1 MNNDI
6 EDFADEKREY
16 DIWVHSVSAHAKD
29 CAPKHAF
36 EIVRSILMSKKSEE
50 EILRRLNIYLSHPD
64 TPLWLGAPRHADLL
78 ALALDL
84 KAKKYYKEP
93 LDKDICALI
102 FSCLQKN
109 QPLKSIAK
117 SVVSFNSI
125 DLYSRAVDEF
135 FLTLPPSSRQQFLE
149 GVCAAQNTGQFILS
163 PQSVIL
169 MYQKAQKSAK
179 NLSFLL
185 GQKKDPKNSRKI

>member
-29 CAPKHAF
+29 CDHKHAF

-64 TPLWLGAPRHADLL
+64 SPLWLGAPRHADLL

-135 FLTLPPSSRQQFLE
+135 FLTLPPIAPAIFGRCLR
-149 GVCAAQNTGQFILS
+149 GAKH
-163 PQSVIL
+163 QSIHSLPPKRYSDVP
-169 MYQKAQKSAK
+169 KSAK
-179 NLSFLL
+179 IR
-185 GQKKDPKNSRKI
+185 KKLIFSV